1 MNQALEYIK
10 YRLKAKGR
18 HGIHSPF
25 VYNLLDECF
34 KIRLS
39 GIEKATISQ
48 LYSKLS
54 HDKRI
59 ISIEDHGVGSKKL
72 GAKRKISTIIKTS
85 SSKGKYGR
93 LLYQLARY
101 TKPKQMLELGTS
113 LGLGTMH
120 LYLGA
125 PDATLTTVEGCPET
139 YRIAGEHLPK
149 TIHRTRST
157 FDDYLNELDTDAPK
171 FDLVF
176 IDGHH
181 DGKALLK
188 YLNQLESFTHNDTLF
203 VLDDIRWSP
212 SMKKAWIQLVKDSD
226 YHLTI
231 DLFRVGI
238 IARRSQQ
245 EKEHFTLKISLKGS
259 R

>member
-1 MNQALEYIK
+1 M
-10 YRLKAKGR
+10 
-18 HGIHSPF
+18 
-25 VYNLLDECF
+25 YNLLDECF

-157 FDDYLNELDTDAPK
+157 FD
-171 FDLVF
+171 LVF

>member
-1 MNQALEYIK
+1 MNQVFEYIK

-39 GIEKATISQ
+39 GKEKAIISR
-48 LYSKLS
+48 LYSRLS
-54 HDKRI
+54 HDQRI

-72 GAKRKISTIIKTS
+72 GRKRKISSIIKTS

-93 LLYQLARY
+93 LLYQFARY
-101 TKPKQMLELGTS
+101 SKPERVLELGTS
-113 LGLGTMH
+113 LGLGTLH

-125 PDATLTTVEGCPET
+125 PASKITTVEGCPET
-139 YRIAGEHLPK
+139 YRIAGEHLPP
-149 TIHRTRST
+149 TIERVLST
-157 FDDYLNELDTDAPK
+157 FDTFLKEKEHSAEKYDI
-171 FDLVF
+171 VF
-176 IDGHH
+176 VDGHH
-181 DGKALLK
+181 DGKALLH
-188 YLNQLESFTHNDTLF
+188 YLNQLEPITHNDTIF
-203 VLDDIRWSP
+203 ILDDIRWSP
-212 SMKKAWIQLVKDSD
+212 SMKKAWMQLVKDPQ

-238 IARRSQQ
+238 IARRNQQ
-245 EKEHFTLKISLKGS
+245 EKEHFTLKLSLK
-259 R
+259 

>member
-39 GIEKATISQ
+39 GKEKAVI
-48 LYSKLS
+48 SKLYGALS
-54 HDKRI
+54 QDKRS

-72 GAKRKISTIIKTS
+72 GSQRKISSIIKTS

-93 LLYQLARY
+93 LLYQLSRY
-101 TKPKQMLELGTS
+101 SNPEHILELGTS

-125 PDATLTTVEGCPET
+125 PEAKITTVEGCPET
-139 YRIAGEHLPK
+139 YRIGGEHLPK
-149 TIHRTRST
+149 TINRVLST
-157 FDDYLNELDTDAPK
+157 FDAYLKEKDSNSPK
-171 FDLVF
+171 FDIVF

-181 DGKALLK
+181 DGKALLN
-188 YLNQLESFTHNDTLF
+188 YLDQLAPFTHNDTLF
-203 VLDDIRWSP
+203 ILDDIRWSP
-212 SMKKAWIQLVKDSD
+212 SMKKAWLKLVKDAN
-226 YHLTI
+226 YHLTM

-238 IARRSQQ
+238 IARRTQQ
-245 EKEHFTLKISLKGS
+245 EKEHFTLKISLKT
-259 R
+259 